1 MHIKLL
7 SLKKHFLTLIIASC
21 FVYTAQA
28 NPDLVN
34 NQNFDKTSDEWVLLK
49 EVSGIKVYYKINK
62 CESTSNL
69 TDPLK
74 MTEAHLNSHETFG
87 LKFVNENTTSTS
99 ISFSKITTTDGTDE
113 MQTISISSG
122 TTIIDSCE
130 STAKLILTRKAG
142 DKYPTSITAYLQE
155 FKLTTNYDEKSTK
168 ILTSCSFFYRNN

>member
-1 MHIKLL
+1 MNKTKT
-7 SLKKHFLTLIIASC
+7 LKKHFLAFIIICSL
-21 FVYTAQA
+21 VSKVQA
-28 NPDLVN
+28 NNLSTDYKNL
-34 NQNFDKTSDEWVLLK
+34 DKPFDEWVLLK

-155 FKLTTNYDEKSTK
+155 FKLTTN
-168 ILTSCSFFYRNN
+168 N